1 MEQNITVS
9 EALIKFFKQNGIDT
23 VFGVVGDTILPF
35 VDALGKQ
42 TEVKFYAT
50 SHESGAAFMASYY
63 AKLTG
68 KIGVCI
74 ATSGPGCANLV
85 NGLAD
90 AYFDK
95 APVLAITG
103 QVQRKK
109 IGTNAK
115 QYINQQTLIQS
126 VSKSSELVTD
136 AANILSVVAKALI
149 MAVSEHTVTH
159 VSVPVDLFTQKV
171 PNANFPEV
179 AIKDSARWGSKYAD
193 ALEESVMLLQ
203 SSQKPLLVIGKGQQA
218 WREVLTN
225 LAEKLGAGIILAQQA
240 KGVMPDRHPL
250 VISGIGEAYLPAFLN
265 EVDCILLVGNAS
277 FETKFWPASAKVI
290 QLVDNPEN
298 LDYLLLTKGIVGDV
312 RQIMKVLS
320 ERLNSNRNQ
329 NWQDKIVQ
337 EKQNLENI
345 IRVQV
350 QNKTTPIHP
359 AYLMTTLNKVIPE
372 DAVIVCDD
380 GGFIHWFDTYFQAQ
394 EHTVLVSSHWRSMG
408 GGLPAALS
416 ACIAQ
421 KERKVIALVGDG
433 GLLMSVGEIATAIK
447 YQLPVVV
454 VVANNHH
461 YNLEKGKMES
471 QGLIPFGCDLV
482 VPDFAALAKAFGGE
496 GKMVKKPEQLEIVL
510 KESLTSSKPYIV
522 DVQIDNVS
530 LPFLQGGI

>member
-380 GGFIHWFDTYFQAQ
+380 AALFTGLILIFKLKSILFLSPVIGVAWVGDCPQRL
-394 EHTVLVSSHWRSMG
+394 VLV
-408 GGLPAALS
+408 
-416 ACIAQ
+416 
-421 KERKVIALVGDG
+421 
-433 GLLMSVGEIATAIK
+433 LLK
-447 YQLPVVV
+447 KR
-454 VVANNHH
+454 
-461 YNLEKGKMES
+461 EK
-471 QGLIPFGCDLV
+471 LL
-482 VPDFAALAKAFGGE
+482 L
-496 GKMVKKPEQLEIVL
+496 L
-510 KESLTSSKPYIV
+510 
-522 DVQIDNVS
+522 
-530 LPFLQGGI
+530 